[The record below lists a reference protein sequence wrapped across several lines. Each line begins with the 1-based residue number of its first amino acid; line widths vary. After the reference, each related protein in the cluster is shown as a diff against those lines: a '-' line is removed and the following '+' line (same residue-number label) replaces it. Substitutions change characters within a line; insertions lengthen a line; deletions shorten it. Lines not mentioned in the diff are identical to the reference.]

1 MAMVMMAMRPMGRL
15 GQVLNVRQSVVLR
28 SALEIG
34 RELIELVGLGAVAVG
49 SSRLSGILEI
59 RGDLR
64 CHLLVFGWIG
74 LLQLL

>member
-1 MAMVMMAMRPMGRL
+1 MVVMAMRPMGRL
-15 GQVLNVRQSVVLR
+15 GQILNVRQSVVLR

-34 RELIELVGLGAVAVG
+34 RELIELAGLGAVAVG
-49 SSRLSGILEI
+49 GSRLSGILEI

-64 CHLLVFGWIG
+64 RHLLVFGWIG